1 MILYGILAGGFW
13 GINAVLKKVEKKRK
27 MRHETKAILFRLL
40 CMSDQVFFPISLNFD
55 LSLSGFYLIVKAK
68 QEKGRMRK
76 TSSEMLGDRL

>member
-1 MILYGILAGGFW
+1 
-13 GINAVLKKVEKKRK
+13 
-27 MRHETKAILFRLL
+27 
-40 CMSDQVFFPISLNFD
+40 MSDQVFFPISLNFD